1 MTVQQAF
8 ENFILAKQIQGCT
21 EKTLKD
27 YQDFCKPFIE
37 FVGSHRDVSTL
48 NKDLYNKY
56 IKTLYDRKISQSTR
70 ATYTRHFKSFVH
82 WVQEDCELDLQY
94 NKIKIPKTPKKVLH
108 IYSPDEI
115 RQIFQSVCVDKEWI
129 VARNQCIIALMLD
142 SGLRQNEVCTIQR
155 KDIDLVSR
163 TLKINGKGNKERI
176 VPIGLFAQRYIEL
189 YDKLSPYHHDY
200 FFANI
205 HGEPLTTNSVKLF
218 MQKMSKN
225 LSFPFSSHKLRHNFA
240 TNYCINQLE
249 QRGQVDIY
257 SLMILMGHEDV
268 ATTERYLHFARQ
280 IIASRNTISHL
291 DKLFIS

>member
-8 ENFILAKQIQGCT
+8 ENFIFAKQMQGCT
-21 EKTLKD
+21 EKSIVC
-27 YQDFCKPFIE
+27 YQDFCKPFIA
-37 FVGSHRDVSTL
+37 FVGSDRDISTL

-56 IKTLYDRKISQSTR
+56 LKTLYDRKISQSTR

-82 WVQEDCELDLQY
+82 WVQEEYELDLQY
-94 NKIKIPKTPKKVLH
+94 NKIKVPKTPKKVLH

-115 RQIFQSVCVDKEWI
+115 RQIFQTVRADKEWL

-142 SGLRQNEVCTIQR
+142 SGLRQKEVCTLQR
-155 KDIDLVSR
+155 KDIDLIAR

-176 VPIGLFAQRYIEL
+176 VSIGLFSQRYIEL
-189 YDKLSPYHHDY
+189 YDKLCPYHKDY
-200 FFANI
+200 FFTNN

-218 MQKMSKN
+218 MQKMSKS
-225 LSFPFSSHKLRHNFA
+225 LPFPFSSHKLRHNFA

-249 QRGQVDIY
+249 HRGQVDIY

-280 IIASRNTISHL
+280 IIASKNTISHL
-291 DKLFIS
+291 DKLFVS